1 MFLSYKDF
9 KKAVDDKIIS
19 EKEAEKLF
27 TYFKIQ
33 NKFKFSNVLIYF
45 GGIVLMSSMT
55 ISYSAMLPPI
65 GGIIIILGYMV
76 SVYILAKQTQNEI
89 IQNILSTFLVALS
102 PLLCYYILKLLGIE
116 ISFYRGYYYVV
127 SYEWIIMEIFTMITA
142 FFVYKQFK
150 NSFLMLVVSITIWY
164 FSLDFSSLIADKLHL
179 VSNFWDFKAKMS
191 ILFGILLVS
200 LAIRFDLKDKKLDL
214 GFWLYIFGAI
224 LIWSGGSYFLVDMK
238 IDFKLLLY
246 ILFNL
251 AFLLFGV
258 FIRRNVF
265 LALSGIGFF
274 IIFNRLGVL
283 FFGWWLFPFV
293 MSLVGFG
300 IIYLG
305 RIWAK
310 NEEEISNKFLNVL
323 PSNLKEFFERLY

>member
-1 MFLSYKDF
+1 MLLSYKDF

-19 EKEAEKLF
+19 QEEAEKLF
-27 TYFKIQ
+27 SYFKIQ
-33 NKFKFSNVLIYF
+33 NKFKFSNVLAYF
-45 GGIVLMSSMT
+45 GGIVLISSMT

-65 GGIIIILGYMV
+65 GGFLIILGYMIG
-76 SVYILAKQTQNEI
+76 VYLLAKQTTNEI
-89 IQNILSTFLVALS
+89 IQNILSTFLVSLS

-116 ISFYRGYYYVV
+116 ISFYRGYHYIV
-127 SYEWIIMEIFTMITA
+127 SYEWLIMEIFTMITA
-142 FFVYKQFK
+142 FFIYKQFK
-150 NSFLMLVVSITIWY
+150 NSFLMLPIAVTTWY

-191 ILFGILLVS
+191 IFFGILLVS
-200 LAIRFDLKDKKLDL
+200 LAIRFDLKDRKLDL

-224 LIWSGGSYFLVDMK
+224 LIWSGGSYFLLDMK
-238 IDFKLLLY
+238 IDFKLLFY

-251 AFLLFGV
+251 VFLLFGV

-265 LALSGIGFF
+265 LVLSGIGFF
-274 IIFNRLGVL
+274 IIFNRLGL
-283 FFGWWLFPFV
+283 LFGWWLFPFV

-310 NEEEISNKFLNVL
+310 NEEEISNKFLNFL
-323 PSNLKEFFERLY
+323 PNNLREFFERLY